1 VCAECG
7 GGLQNIADKT
17 VLNLNDLAHRFVELS
32 VENFD
37 CHASVSK
44 ET

>member
-17 VLNLNDLAHRFVELS
+17 VLNLNYLAHRFVELS

-37 CHASVSK
+37 CRASVSK